1 MHTPKLLRAT
11 PGLRTGDVRIG
22 STHSYS
28 FNGDQVRLD
37 AELLIDTSAEPSERD
52 WALQLWACA
61 APFDG
66 HPTAGTLV
74 AQIPFDPIGSDALQY
89 VSAEAPA
96 FPPAGHGSHAMVLA
110 LAAGHDGR
118 FDELHD
124 YANYPRTESFAQPEF
139 NGAAGFD
146 LRDEVVTL
154 NADGITN
161 PRTDNLSGTLS
172 LELWALANPYTSGAP
187 EGVQLAVSQL
197 GCLAGQQ
204 AWHDIRVDVPLAAKP
219 AGTWNVALLLREW
232 TPAGFL
238 TRDYV
243 NFALPVSWPDA
254 EAAVEPVAE
263 EAAAAPEPAVEEPVV
278 AEEPAA
284 IEEQAPKK
292 GKKKS
297 AKAKGDKKAKT
308 NAPVSINKASESEL
322 AAVKGLPKAVAAA
335 IVAARPLASLD
346 ELLKVKGMG
355 AKLLDKLKAELSL

>member
-263 EAAAAPEPAVEEPVV
+263 EAAATPEPAVEEPVA
-278 AEEPAA
+278 AEEPAVV
-284 IEEQAPKK
+284 EEQAPKK

>member
-172 LELWALANPYTSGAP
+172 LELWALAAPYTSGAP
-187 EGVQLAVSQL
+187 EGVQLAVSQ
-197 GCLAGQQ
+197 AG
-204 AWHDIRVDVPLAAKP
+204 
-219 AGTWNVALLLREW
+219 
-232 TPAGFL
+232 
-238 TRDYV
+238 
-243 NFALPVSWPDA
+243 
-254 EAAVEPVAE
+254 
-263 EAAAAPEPAVEEPVV
+263 
-278 AEEPAA
+278 
-284 IEEQAPKK
+284 
-292 GKKKS
+292 
-297 AKAKGDKKAKT
+297 
-308 NAPVSINKASESEL
+308 
-322 AAVKGLPKAVAAA
+322 
-335 IVAARPLASLD
+335 
-346 ELLKVKGMG
+346 
-355 AKLLDKLKAELSL
+355 